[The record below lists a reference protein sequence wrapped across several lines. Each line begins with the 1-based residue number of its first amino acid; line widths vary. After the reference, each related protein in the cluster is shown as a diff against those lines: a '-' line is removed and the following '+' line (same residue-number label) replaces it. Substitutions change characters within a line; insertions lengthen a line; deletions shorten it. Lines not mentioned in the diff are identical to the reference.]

1 MTTNT
6 SEPNGLTFSKTIST
20 LFFGFVVCVFS
31 LNGVLRHIADGLPWP
46 KTRGALLA
54 LAAVPDGI
62 YQALPGGRYFLLELL
77 ARWAILSFGLFI
89 GLLLL
94 NSIRH
99 QTANIFI
106 SGVGG
111 LLLGLFVLTW
121 VSLFLF
127 LIAILLLCVG
137 WLFSLLA
144 WIFTAI
150 LSFFLWPPVLFT
162 LIGLG
167 LVIAAVGLIAYL
179 RQLSLE
185 QILAWL
191 KQLFSVLTARTLFAV
206 LGLAVAVAVVWLVVI
221 PLWVAYIAPILAAIA
236 AWLRE
241 YIVPV
246 LAWIMSALG
255 VLLIALLA
263 LVAVVGVLV
272 LLGLHFIDQLKSAR
286 VCGRDIYGAFA
297 SGFSVGAAAGLALLV
312 CSANGD
318 YRAVVNAAW
327 ANTSP
332 FFAGADMVGAVYALM
347 PASEEAILQALLAKA
362 SPPIFDSALIVITL
376 FLANCSLLMGLLS
389 GVTVEPLRR
398 LFALERTPVLFKL
411 MFGVLVAVAVV
422 AIDSQVSQDS

>member
-1 MTTNT
+1 M
-6 SEPNGLTFSKTIST
+6 
-20 LFFGFVVCVFS
+20 
-31 LNGVLRHIADGLPWP
+31 
-46 KTRGALLA
+46 
-54 LAAVPDGI
+54 
-62 YQALPGGRYFLLELL
+62 
-77 ARWAILSFGLFI
+77 
-89 GLLLL
+89 
-94 NSIRH
+94 
-99 QTANIFI
+99 
-106 SGVGG
+106 
-111 LLLGLFVLTW
+111 LTW

-127 LIAILLLCVG
+127 LVAILLLCVS

-150 LSFFLWPPVLFT
+150 LSFFLWPPVLFA

-167 LVIAAVGLIAYL
+167 LVIATVGLIAYL

-191 KQLFSVLTARTLFAV
+191 KQMFSVLTARVLLAV

-221 PLWVAYIAPILAAIA
+221 PLWVAYIAPVLAAIA

-272 LLGLHFIDQLKSAR
+272 LLGLQFIDKLKSAR

-297 SGFSVGAAAGLALLV
+297 SGFSVGAAAGLTLLV

-318 YRAVVNAAW
+318 YRAVINAAW
-327 ANTSP
+327 VNTSP
-332 FFAGADMVGAVYALM
+332 VFAGTDIVGAVYALM
-347 PASEEAILQALLAKA
+347 PASEEVILQALLAKA

-376 FLANCSLLMGLLS
+376 LLANCSLLMRLLS

-398 LFALERTPVLFKL
+398 LFALERKPVLFKL
-411 MFGVLVAVAVV
+411 MFGVLVAVAFV
-422 AIDSQVSQDS
+422 AIDSQVS

>member
-1 MTTNT
+1 MTTDT
-6 SEPNGLTFSKTIST
+6 SASNELTLSKTIST

-77 ARWAILSFGLFI
+77 VRWAILSFGIFI
-89 GLLLL
+89 GLMLL

-127 LIAILLLCVG
+127 LVAILLLCVG
-137 WLFSLLA
+137 WLFSLLV

-167 LVIAAVGLIAYL
+167 LVIAVVGLIAYL

-206 LGLAVAVAVVWLVVI
+206 LGFAAAVAVVWLVVI
-221 PLWVAYIAPILAAIA
+221 PLWVAYIAPVLAAIA

-241 YIVPV
+241 YVVPV

-255 VLLIALLA
+255 VLFIALLA

-272 LLGLHFIDQLKSAR
+272 LLGLQFIDQLKSAR

-297 SGFSVGAAAGLALLV
+297 SGFSVGAAAGLTLLV

-332 FFAGADMVGAVYALM
+332 VFAGADVVGTVYALM

-362 SPPIFDSALIVITL
+362 SPPIFDTALIVITL

-389 GVTVEPLRR
+389 GMTVEPLRR